1 MIESKKIGPERRCDQ
16 DRRRGVIILEI
27 LVVMII
33 LALLITLVA
42 PNYLGL
48 GEKAKATVTRSNIN
62 SLVLGLKFYHAR
74 SSTFPSTEQGLQAL
88 MQKPDVG
95 NIPKNWEGPYMDA
108 NRLPLDGWE
117 NKFQYTSDGRV
128 FEIKS
133 LGADGREGGS
143 ELNADIS
150 SKDL

>member
-1 MIESKKIGPERRCDQ
+1 MNHSKKFSHGQRDDQ
-16 DRRRGVIILEI
+16 GRPGGVIILEI

-48 GEKAKATVTRSNIN
+48 GESAKVTVTRSNIN
-62 SLVLGLKFYHAR
+62 SLVLGLKFYHAQ

-95 NIPKNWEGPYMDA
+95 NIPRKWEGPYMDA

-117 NKFQYTSDGRV
+117 NPFQYTSNGRD

-133 LGADGREGGS
+133 LGADGREGGD

>member
-1 MIESKKIGPERRCDQ
+1 MIESKKIMQERRGDQ
-16 DRRRGVIILEI
+16 GRPGGVIILEI

-48 GEKAKATVTRSNIN
+48 GESAKVTVTRSNIS
-62 SLVLGLKFYHAR
+62 SLVLGLKFYYAKT
-74 SSTFPSTEQGLQAL
+74 STFPTTEQGLQAL
-88 MQKPDVG
+88 MRKPDVG
-95 NIPKNWEGPYMDA
+95 AIPKKWDGPYMDA

-117 NKFQYTSDGRV
+117 NPFQYTSNGLD
-128 FEIKS
+128 FEIRS

-143 ELNADIS
+143 DLNEDIS